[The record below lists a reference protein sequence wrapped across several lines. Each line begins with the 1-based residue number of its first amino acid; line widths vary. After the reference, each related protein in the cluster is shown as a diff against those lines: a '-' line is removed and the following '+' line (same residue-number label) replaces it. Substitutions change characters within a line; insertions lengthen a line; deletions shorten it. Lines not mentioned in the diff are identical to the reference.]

1 MPQTEEMDF
10 LKPKSLTK
18 GMRSIQ
24 NTDLQSKLLIHSS
37 GFIFLHLIQKILIHP
52 VESICHC

>member
-1 MPQTEEMDF
+1 MPQIEEMDF

-18 GMRSIQ
+18 GMRSTQ
-24 NTDLQSKLLIHSS
+24 NTNLQSKLLINSS
-37 GFIFLHLIQKILIHP
+37 GFIFLHLMQKFLIHP